1 MKRKLK
7 GKELELYSSVKSILW
22 KDWDP
27 IGVFEEDSEWDDEY
41 DSYAPTVFSMLIDDQ
56 DEYAV
61 SRHLTALKRDN
72 MGLTVEEGNE
82 EDLKTTRLLIR
93 ERERIFGN

>member
-7 GKELELYSSVKSILW
+7 GKELELYSSVKRILW

-27 IGVFEEDSEWDDEY
+27 IGVFEDNSEWDDEY
-41 DSYAPTVFSMLIDDQ
+41 DSYVPTVFDMLIDNR
-56 DEYAV
+56 DEYAI

-72 MGLTVEEGNE
+72 MGFTALDGNE
-82 EDLKTTRLLIR
+82 DDLKTARLLMR
-93 ERERIFGN
+93 EKGRLFGN